1 MGNTYL
7 IGTYVAVVQLG
18 LHVRLLT
25 TGTRLYLTL
34 WPDFKSLSAK
44 WNILNILK
52 MHLVL
57 LQLDMTSFM
66 RRKDWMKEGRGGE
79 LKWKFL
85 VSLEI

>member
-44 WNILNILK
+44 WDILKILK

-57 LQLDMTSFM
+57 LQLGMASFM
-66 RRKDWMKEGRGGE
+66 RRKEGLDER
-79 LKWKFL
+79 K
-85 VSLEI
+85 